1 MYINCICFAACL
13 CGSMDVI
20 RDHVLSPKRIGCSTN
35 MHVCTVMGRPDLE
48 RIQTLELK
56 NNKKKQNLAEILEM
70 FRELRIWARVHRVCT
85 LYNCTYCTV
94 QYIYVFFKLIILISI
109 KPVNNN

>member
-48 RIQTLELK
+48 RIQTPELK
-56 NNKKKQNLAEILEM
+56 NNKKIQNYGIASLLNNLSMVSRFSSMI
-70 FRELRIWARVHRVCT
+70 LRISPT
-85 LYNCTYCTV
+85 
-94 QYIYVFFKLIILISI
+94 
-109 KPVNNN
+109 

>member
-48 RIQTLELK
+48 RIQTPELK
-56 NNKKKQNLAEILEM
+56 NNKKIQNLAEIP
-70 FRELRIWARVHRVCT
+70 T
-85 LYNCTYCTV
+85 KYSGDV
-94 QYIYVFFKLIILISI
+94 QRTENLGSGT
-109 KPVNNN
+109 